1 MADSPDSPPSNA
13 QTMDDS
19 PDSPASKL
27 KEIQMPP
34 SSPEDYVF
42 DPTRCSGPKPPID
55 EELEHV
61 PYPGFPKG
69 FESVEVNE
77 LHLTLNEIFPFS
89 NGQTMDDS
97 PDSPPSKLKE
107 IQMPPS
113 YPEDYVFDPTL
124 CSCPKPLPINYCPD
138 PLLVDKLE
146 HVPYPGFPKGFDSI
160 AVNELH
166 WPLNEIF
173 PFSNQIHQRGC
184 GQTMDDSPD
193 SPPSKLKEIQ
203 LAPEPDA
210 HDNCSKYMRTAT
222 SRKATKITH
231 TPTHTSADSPQLF
244 CWVHCKPKGPGL
256 PPFPKSPPPSPD
268 ASPLIDSILERAPTE
283 WGSGMK
289 SQEDLERMKTAFLRY
304 DASFREQTPPDIQLK
319 PRNDETLMP
328 AHKSVLAAR
337 SKILG
342 MPNLDGSYG
351 RGGIVELP
359 ESREELEPLLE
370 FLYVGSLPEEKM
382 QKHIMTLSKAA
393 YKYDIQYLGELCAR
407 HSLSSLISSND
418 LEVLYLAYC
427 CRHQALLE
435 AALKLIV
442 EEGEERICCVKFINF
457 ANKYPLMLKLV
468 RMAMVMCR
476 ET

>member
-1 MADSPDSPPSNA
+1 MADSPGSPPSNA
-13 QTMDDS
+13 QTMDDG
-19 PDSPASKL
+19 PDSPPSKL

-42 DPTRCSGPKPPID
+42 DPTLCSGPKPPID

-61 PYPGFPKG
+61 PR
-69 FESVEVNE
+69 
-77 LHLTLNEIFPFS
+77 
-89 NGQTMDDS
+89 
-97 PDSPPSKLKE
+97 PS
-107 IQMPPS
+107 
-113 YPEDYVFDPTL
+113 
-124 CSCPKPLPINYCPD
+124 
-138 PLLVDKLE
+138 LLE
-146 HVPYPGFPKGFDSI
+146 GFDSV

-173 PFSNQIHQRGC
+173 PFSNQIHRA
-184 GQTMDDSPD
+184 QTMDDSPD

-203 LAPEPDA
+203 LAPEPEPDA

-370 FLYVGSLPEEKM
+370 FLYVGSLPEEKI

-393 YKYDIQYLGELCAR
+393 YKYDIQYLGELCVR

-442 EEGEERICCVKFINF
+442 EEGEKRICCVKFINF

-468 RMAMVMCR
+468 RMALVMCR

>member
-1 MADSPDSPPSNA
+1 M
-13 QTMDDS
+13 
-19 PDSPASKL
+19 
-27 KEIQMPP
+27 
-34 SSPEDYVF
+34 
-42 DPTRCSGPKPPID
+42 
-55 EELEHV
+55 

-89 NGQTMDDS
+89 N
-97 PDSPPSKLKE
+97 
-107 IQMPPS
+107 
-113 YPEDYVFDPTL
+113 
-124 CSCPKPLPINYCPD
+124 
-138 PLLVDKLE
+138 
-146 HVPYPGFPKGFDSI
+146 
-160 AVNELH
+160 
-166 WPLNEIF
+166 
-173 PFSNQIHQRGC
+173 QIHQRRC
-184 GQTMDDSPD
+184 AQTMDDSPD

-203 LAPEPDA
+203 LAPEPEPDA

-231 TPTHTSADSPQLF
+231 TPTHTSADLPQLF

-319 PRNDETLMP
+319 PHNDETLMP

-427 CRHQALLE
+427 CRHKALLE

-442 EEGEERICCVKFINF
+442 EEGEERICCLKFINF

-468 RMAMVMCR
+468 RMALVMCR

>member
-1 MADSPDSPPSNA
+1 
-13 QTMDDS
+13 MDDS
-19 PDSPASKL
+19 PDSPPAKL

-77 LHLTLNEIFPFS
+77 LHLTLNEIL
-89 NGQTMDDS
+89 NQIHQRRCAQTMDDS
-97 PDSPPSKLKE
+97 PDSPPSKLEE

-113 YPEDYVFDPTL
+113 SPEDYVFDPTL
-124 CSCPKPLPINYCPD
+124 CSCPKPLPIVYCPY
-138 PLLVDKLE
+138 PLLDDEKLE
-146 HVPYPGFPKGFDSI
+146 HVPYPSFPKGFDSI

-173 PFSNQIHQRGC
+173 PFSNQIHQRRC
-184 GQTMDDSPD
+184 AQTMDDSPD
-193 SPPSKLKEIQ
+193 SPPSKLEEIQ
-203 LAPEPDA
+203 LAPEPEPDA
-210 HDNCSKYMRTAT
+210 HDNCSKYMRTAS
-222 SRKATKITH
+222 SRKATTITH
-231 TPTHTSADSPQLF
+231 TPTHTSTDSPQVF
-244 CWVHCKPKGPGL
+244 CWVHYEPKGPGL
-256 PPFPKSPPPSPD
+256 PPFPKSPPLSPD
-268 ASPLIDSILERAPTE
+268 ASPLIDLILERVPTE
-283 WGSGMK
+283 WVSDMK
-289 SQEDLERMKTAFLRY
+289 SQGDLERMKTAFLGY

-319 PRNDETLMP
+319 PRNNETPMP

-342 MPNLDGSYG
+342 MPDLDGSYG

-382 QKHIMTLSKAA
+382 QKHIMTLFKAA
-393 YKYDIQYLGELCAR
+393 YKYEIWYLWELCAR
-407 HSLSSLISSND
+407 HCLSSLISSND

-468 RMAMVMCR
+468 RMALVMCR
-476 ET
+476 KTRRVY

>member
-1 MADSPDSPPSNA
+1 MADSPGSPPSNA
-13 QTMDDS
+13 QTMDDG
-19 PDSPASKL
+19 PDSPPSKL

-42 DPTRCSGPKPPID
+42 DPTLCSGPKPPID

-61 PYPGFPKG
+61 PRPSLLEGFD
-69 FESVEVNE
+69 SVAVNE
-77 LHLTLNEIFPFS
+77 LHWPLNEIFPFS
-89 NGQTMDDS
+89 NQIHRAQTMDDS

-124 CSCPKPLPINYCPD
+124 CSCPKPLPIVYCPY
-138 PLLVDKLE
+138 PLLDEKLE
-146 HVPYPGFPKGFDSI
+146 HVPYPGFPKGFESI
-160 AVNELH
+160 EVNELH
-166 WPLNEIF
+166 LTLNE
-173 PFSNQIHQRGC
+173 
-184 GQTMDDSPD
+184 
-193 SPPSKLKEIQ
+193 
-203 LAPEPDA
+203 LAPEPEPDA

-370 FLYVGSLPEEKM
+370 FLYVGSLPEEKI

-393 YKYDIQYLGELCAR
+393 YKYDIQYLGELCVR

-442 EEGEERICCVKFINF
+442 EEGEKRICCVKFINF

-468 RMAMVMCR
+468 RMALVMCR

>member
-61 PYPGFPKG
+61 PYPGFLEG
-69 FESVEVNE
+69 FDSVAVNE
-77 LHLTLNEIFPFS
+77 LHWPLNE
-89 NGQTMDDS
+89 
-97 PDSPPSKLKE
+97 
-107 IQMPPS
+107 MPPS

-166 WPLNEIF
+166 WPLNE
-173 PFSNQIHQRGC
+173 
-184 GQTMDDSPD
+184 
-193 SPPSKLKEIQ
+193 

>member
-61 PYPGFPKG
+61 PYPGF
-69 FESVEVNE
+69 
-77 LHLTLNEIFPFS
+77 
-89 NGQTMDDS
+89 
-97 PDSPPSKLKE
+97 
-107 IQMPPS
+107 
-113 YPEDYVFDPTL
+113 
-124 CSCPKPLPINYCPD
+124 
-138 PLLVDKLE
+138 LE
-146 HVPYPGFPKGFDSI
+146 GFDSV

-173 PFSNQIHQRGC
+173 PFSNQIHQRRC
-184 GQTMDDSPD
+184 AQTMDDSPD

>member
-1 MADSPDSPPSNA
+1 
-13 QTMDDS
+13 
-19 PDSPASKL
+19 
-27 KEIQMPP
+27 
-34 SSPEDYVF
+34 
-42 DPTRCSGPKPPID
+42 
-55 EELEHV
+55 
-61 PYPGFPKG
+61 
-69 FESVEVNE
+69 
-77 LHLTLNEIFPFS
+77 
-89 NGQTMDDS
+89 
-97 PDSPPSKLKE
+97 
-107 IQMPPS
+107 
-113 YPEDYVFDPTL
+113 
-124 CSCPKPLPINYCPD
+124 
-138 PLLVDKLE
+138 
-146 HVPYPGFPKGFDSI
+146 
-160 AVNELH
+160 
-166 WPLNEIF
+166 
-173 PFSNQIHQRGC
+173 
-184 GQTMDDSPD
+184 MDDSPD

>member
-61 PYPGFPKG
+61 PYPGFLEG
-69 FESVEVNE
+69 FDSVAVNE
-77 LHLTLNEIFPFS
+77 LHWPLNE
-89 NGQTMDDS
+89 
-97 PDSPPSKLKE
+97 
-107 IQMPPS
+107 MPPS

-166 WPLNEIF
+166 WPLNELI
-173 PFSNQIHQRGC
+173 NCLQ
-184 GQTMDDSPD
+184 
-193 SPPSKLKEIQ
+193 Q